1 MPRLHPVTAF
11 TNAASMAVSAGVAG
25 FFLRMFS
32 EPVGLPEWVIPLVIP
47 VLAAVG
53 ALFGIARYVV
63 FTYELEPDTLTVRSG
78 VFLRQEREIPL
89 GRVQNVDVTQS
100 IFARAL
106 GLAMVDVETAGGGST
121 EARLA
126 YVTREEGERLQ
137 QALRRR
143 ARAAEREGA
152 EGAEDGEP
160 APEDEGRVLF
170 ELSNPDLAVLS
181 LISFNWGL
189 VPAILLG
196 LPIFGSF
203 LVDPFVD
210 ALTGIDWSPIAALI
224 ALLIAFAGFFM
235 ILLIAWLVSAVF
247 TAIRYWGFTLWQVGD
262 ELRYERG
269 LLERYAGTIPLEKV
283 QTLNVEENVLMRRL
297 GYAALSV
304 ETAGY
309 APGQEG
315 ASPPSA
321 VPLAD
326 REEVLGLVGSL
337 SEVEELSV
345 DRPPKRAR
353 RRYAGRYA
361 IVLGVIAGL
370 LYGSFQAFGTPWMWF
385 APLLALPLV
394 PFAAHFKWL
403 HRGHRELDT
412 QVLTRD
418 GFWRRTTKIVPYYR
432 LQTVLETRT
441 IFQRRWN
448 LASVTADTAG
458 SASLL
463 GREATAYDIDQ
474 NVADRLHRSLR
485 THLQAD
491 LRERRAKR
499 MDELAREAEAEAKA
513 EEQDETEPESE
524 DLADPGKPQR
534 EGHDE
539 RVNRDEE
546 EVLDGEK

>member
-11 TNAASMAVSAGVAG
+11 TNATSMAISGGVAG
-25 FFLRMFS
+25 FFLEMFADQAG
-32 EPVGLPEWVIPLVIP
+32 VPEWLIPLLIP
-47 VLAAVG
+47 MLAAIG
-53 ALFGIARYVV
+53 ALFGIARYLV
-63 FTYELEPDTLTVRSG
+63 FTYELETETLTVRSG

-143 ARAAEREGA
+143 ARAAEREEDETTA
-152 EGAEDGEP
+152 DGEP
-160 APEDEGRVLF
+160 ARTEEGRVLF

-189 VPAILLG
+189 VPAILFG

-203 LVDPFVD
+203 LIDPFID
-210 ALTGIDWSPIAALI
+210 ALAAIDWSPVAILV
-224 ALLIAFAGFFM
+224 ALLLAFGG
-235 ILLIAWLVSAVF
+235 ILTVLLIAWLISALF
-247 TAIRYWGFTLWQVGD
+247 TAIRYWDFTLRQVGD

-309 APGQEG
+309 APGQG
-315 ASPPSA
+315 GTSPPSA

-337 SEVEELSV
+337 TEVEELSV

-361 IVLGVIAGL
+361 IVLFVIAGL
-370 LYGSFQAFGTPWMWF
+370 LYGSFQMFGTPWAWF
-385 APLLALPLV
+385 APLLALPLTPV
-394 PFAAHFKWL
+394 AAHFKWL
-403 HRGHRELDT
+403 HRGHRELDA

-463 GREATAYDIDQ
+463 GREATAYDVDQ
-474 NVADRLHRSLR
+474 NVADRLHHSLR
-485 THLQAD
+485 ARLQED

-499 MDELAREAEAEAKA
+499 MDELAREAQAEAESESAESDDLETESAESDDDEVDEKA
-513 EEQDETEPESE
+513 E
-524 DLADPGKPQR
+524 G
-534 EGHDE
+534 
-539 RVNRDEE
+539 E
-546 EVLDGEK
+546 EVLDREE